1 MMGEKE
7 ARGSGGAIDPIA
19 FLRALRRRMIF
30 IVLIV
35 VLVVGATGAYVFSVA
50 PVYTAATKI
59 IIDANS
65 RQPFD
70 GPNAPS
76 RFGSDALA
84 IDSQLAVIS
93 SASVL
98 RPVVEAQKLVED
110 PEFGDGAKSG
120 LFSILVG
127 HLFPAKEISGS
138 ANEAERTIKTMNALA
153 KALSVDRQGAT
164 YVIDIGVKSQNPV
177 KAAALSL
184 AIANG
189 YLAEQQREARERAE
203 RLAEQIDDRLIG
215 LREKLRATEEK
226 VQEYRA
232 KFRLQSSSDG
242 TLLIGQEL
250 DGLNAQLAEARSA
263 LATARAS
270 NQEIQRYLKRE
281 IDPTALGD
289 LVSSPRVTKLLEDYA
304 AAVRLEASLA
314 ADLLPSHPTLIRAKA
329 QVARISEL
337 IRQEIKAIGEAK
349 KIELDVA
356 AERVANLE
364 RQIDGLRS
372 NSDADEQQLI
382 TLREL
387 ETEAKA
393 TRAVYENVLSRAKE
407 VANLDQVTAPLARII
422 SPAVPPEKPSWPK
435 RKILLVLAVV
445 VGTMLGTTL
454 VVAGEAWR
462 QISSGVFSGRAD
474 RARPVI
480 AADSMPH
487 PTPHLPAS
495 SDSLPFPLIGEL
507 PVIDPLKPR
516 HVAELDLQASA
527 RLVYRILAA
536 DKDNNLPAPAV
547 NYENAV
553 MDVLAGVLSDRG
565 DEETRAVLMTAP
577 DRGDGLSLTAFSLAV
592 AGAASGLK
600 VLLIDANAKDKD
612 LTRLLDNGSGHVGG
626 PFSERIIS
634 NRLFDLSFLS
644 LVAGVPKHRPLEIAL
659 DDRQALEEI
668 ANGYDLV
675 LVDAGALANAV
686 SLTALAGFGDLVLLA
701 VRRTD
706 DFGERVAARK
716 AALLDFA
723 GGSPVLVAATM
734 AG

>member
-1 MMGEKE
+1 
-7 ARGSGGAIDPIA
+7 
-19 FLRALRRRMIF
+19 
-30 IVLIV
+30 
-35 VLVVGATGAYVFSVA
+35 
-50 PVYTAATKI
+50 
-59 IIDANS
+59 
-65 RQPFD
+65 
-70 GPNAPS
+70 
-76 RFGSDALA
+76 
-84 IDSQLAVIS
+84 
-93 SASVL
+93 
-98 RPVVEAQKLVED
+98 
-110 PEFGDGAKSG
+110 
-120 LFSILVG
+120 
-127 HLFPAKEISGS
+127 
-138 ANEAERTIKTMNALA
+138 MNALA

-164 YVIDIGVKSQNPV
+164 YVIDIAVKSESSS

-189 YLAEQQREARERAE
+189 YLNEQQREARERSE

-304 AAVRLEASLA
+304 GAVRLEASLA

-337 IRQEIKAIGEAK
+337 IRQEIKSIGEAK
-349 KIELDVA
+349 TIELDVA

-364 RQIDGLRS
+364 RQIDGLRTTS
-372 NSDADEQQLI
+372 NADEQQLI

-407 VANLDQVTAPLARII
+407 VANLEQVTTPLARVI
-422 SPAVPPEKPSWPK
+422 SPAEPPEKPSWPK
-435 RKILLVLAVV
+435 RKILLVLAAI
-445 VGTMLGTTL
+445 VGTMLGTML
-454 VVAGEAWR
+454 VVAQEAWR
-462 QISSGVFSGRAD
+462 QLSNGVFSDRAD

-480 AADSMPH
+480 AADSVPH
-487 PTPHLPAS
+487 PTRNLPVDPTA
-495 SDSLPFPLIGEL
+495 LPFPLIGEL

-516 HVAELDLQASA
+516 HVAELDLPASA

-536 DKDNNLPAPAV
+536 DEHDSLPAPAAH
-547 NYENAV
+547 YENAV
-553 MDVLAGVLSDRG
+553 MDVLGGLLSDREE
-565 DEETRAVLMTAP
+565 DETRAVLITAP
-577 DRGDGLSLTAFSLAV
+577 ERGDGLSLTAFSLAV

-600 VLLIDANAKDKD
+600 VLLIDANARDKD
-612 LTRLLDNGSGHVGG
+612 LTRLLDNGTGLAGG
-626 PFSERIIS
+626 RFSDRIVS

-644 LVAGVPKHRPLEIAL
+644 LVSGVPKHRPLEIAD
-659 DDRQALEEI
+659 DDRDALEEI
-668 ANGYDLV
+668 AGGFDLV
-675 LVDAGALANAV
+675 LVDAGALADAA
-686 SLTALAGFGDLVLLA
+686 SLGALAGFGDLVLLTL
-701 VRRTD
+701 RQTD
-706 DFGERVAARK
+706 DLGERVIASK
-716 AALLDFA
+716 PALMDFA
-723 GGSPVLVAATM
+723 KGSPIMVAATM
-734 AG
+734 AA